1 MQFEIEFNTDHLN
14 RIMDAVRREIATPQD
29 VLGSIGNEL
38 FRANS
43 KRHNAGKGPDGKDW
57 QELSPITLAKKGKR
71 KGGPLK
77 KSGDMLAS
85 LDFQI
90 NGDELIL
97 GFDESRVEGKLPG
110 IHHFGTERKGRHP
123 GIPKRDLIG
132 FPDSD
137 KKIVTDVTIDHLTR
151 VLNRVR

>member
-1 MQFEIEFNTDHLN
+1 MQFEIEFNADHLD
-14 RIMDAVRREIATPQD
+14 RIMTAVRQEIATPQEM
-29 VLGSIGNEL
+29 LGAIGQEL
-38 FRANS
+38 FRTNS
-43 KRHNAGKGPDGKDW
+43 KRHNAGNDPDGKPW
-57 QELSPITLAKKGKR
+57 QELSLATLAQGKR

-77 KSGDMLAS
+77 KTGRMLAS
-85 LDFQI
+85 FHYSV
-90 NGDELIL
+90 NGDDLVL
-97 GFDESRVEGKLPG
+97 GFDESRVQGKLPG

-132 FPDSD
+132 FPDAD